1 MAEASNDAPD
11 DCRAVKNFRYDND
24 NDIVCKEKREWGS
37 GTIFFRFHFP
47 FSFDATGRFVNPP
60 LIQKLCFRLSHPDCF
75 FFNLEKL
82 HRAEVPIGFWRRVV
96 SPVCIFKSRNASL
109 WVCASFITDLQL
121 ITLQRF
127 CVRCRSN
134 HSITARRRNRH
145 EDDGEEVAQ
154 FQRTQKLLE
163 AVGAAAAPLKF
174 GQLLP
179 DWPMATRLRRVLME
193 GRTGC
198 AGLGR

>member
-60 LIQKLCFRLSHPDCF
+60 LIQKLCFLLSLPDCF

-82 HRAEVPIGFWRRVV
+82 HRAEVPISFGRRVV
-96 SPVCIFKSRNASL
+96 SPVCIFKSRNAPSL
-109 WVCASFITDLQL
+109 ECASFLTDLQL
-121 ITLQRF
+121 TSHHAPAILRTVSF
-127 CVRCRSN
+127 ESFN
-134 HSITARRRNRH
+134 HR
-145 EDDGEEVAQ
+145 
-154 FQRTQKLLE
+154 
-163 AVGAAAAPLKF
+163 P
-174 GQLLP
+174 
-179 DWPMATRLRRVLME
+179 ATE
-193 GRTGC
+193 
-198 AGLGR
+198 

>member
-1 MAEASNDAPD
+1 M
-11 DCRAVKNFRYDND
+11 
-24 NDIVCKEKREWGS
+24 
-37 GTIFFRFHFP
+37 
-47 FSFDATGRFVNPP
+47 NPP
-60 LIQKLCFRLSHPDCF
+60 LIQKLCFLLSLPDYF

-82 HRAEVPIGFWRRVV
+82 HRAEVPISFGRRVV
-96 SPVCIFKSRNASL
+96 SPVYTFMLRNAPSL
-109 WVCASFITDLQL
+109 ECASFLTDLQL

-154 FQRTQKLLE
+154 FQWTQKLLE

-193 GRTGC
+193 GRTGG
-198 AGLGR
+198 AGLGRR